1 MFRHTYLI
9 FLSLIFLSDLV
20 KGQDQILSGNPET
33 GTNFNVLY
41 RKDRI
46 GKVYIS
52 TRGMGFLFRQ
62 SKHVTSKTRTYYEID
77 FQKLKYPKEI
87 MSQGDGPE
95 RKRYVYGKIN
105 HVFLLRAALGKQNVL
120 FDKADTKAIEIRYSY
135 SLGPVIAFAKPYYL
149 NVHKNQGSQQSEYIK
164 FGDEGFNPD
173 STSVIG
179 RAPYSQGMSEL
190 KVYPGL
196 TAKLNLSF
204 EYASYTNIIRA
215 IEAGICIDYFPKA
228 LPIMAQNSA
237 ENIVIT
243 FHVGFVFGRKWY

>member
-1 MFRHTYLI
+1 MFRQTYLI
-9 FLSLIFLSDLV
+9 LLSLIFLSDLV
-20 KGQDQILSGNPET
+20 KGQDQILSGSPET

-62 SKHVTSKTRTYYEID
+62 SKHVTAKTRTYYEID
-77 FQKLKYPKEI
+77 FQNLKYPKEI
-87 MSQGDGPE
+87 LSQGDGPE

-120 FDKADTKAIEIRYSY
+120 FDKADTKAVEVRYSY

-149 NVHKNQGSQQSEYIK
+149 NVYKNQGSQQSEYIK
-164 FGDEGFNPD
+164 FNDEGFNSD

-179 RAPYSQGMSEL
+179 RAPYSHGLSEL

-215 IEAGICIDYFPKA
+215 IEAGIVIDYFPKA